1 MLRKMTRPLL
11 SSIRALQPKF
21 APNFCSQKISRPMLM
36 DEMHNMAESIPAS
49 VSQED
54 YSELAMKY
62 VELTEESFIEFAAQ
76 SNANPQ
82 MLLLLEKVLAYK
94 PTSKPRLPHPKPL
107 EGIESVLVIL
117 SELYSCDSL
126 I

>member
-1 MLRKMTRPLL
+1 
-11 SSIRALQPKF
+11 
-21 APNFCSQKISRPMLM
+21 M

-82 MLLLLEKVLAYK
+82 MLLMMLSTFENPKKVAECLPSLYPSINLLEK
-94 PTSKPRLPHPKPL
+94 T
-107 EGIESVLVIL
+107 
-117 SELYSCDSL
+117 
-126 I
+126 